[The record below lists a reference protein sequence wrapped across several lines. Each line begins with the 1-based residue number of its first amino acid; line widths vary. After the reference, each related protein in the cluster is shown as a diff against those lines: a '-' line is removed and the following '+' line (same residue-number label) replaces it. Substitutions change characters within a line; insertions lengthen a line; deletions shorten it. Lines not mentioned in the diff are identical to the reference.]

1 MEFRIA
7 KTEFLRGLRLA
18 QGIADRKSTMP
29 MLANVLLRTQGKNQ
43 LLVAATDLNV
53 SLTAEL
59 KSTNASDGGITL
71 GAKNLYE
78 LIANAPGD
86 EITLK
91 KADNHWAEIK
101 SGKVSYRIVGM
112 PDRDFPKVPDH
123 REASYTAVESAV
135 LREMIER
142 TLFSV
147 CNDETRFHLN
157 GVFFESDGS
166 KSRMVSTDGHRLS
179 KVERTIAGG
188 PKLSGGVII
197 PKKGLLELKKVL
209 EQGPSAKLAVKTPH
223 VFLVQDDI
231 AIAVKLIDAQFPPY
245 DQVIPRDHKKIITV
259 DRLRL
264 IDALRRAQLMSSET
278 RGVKVAATRDGV
290 TITSDNPDLGEV
302 REELEAEY
310 AGEPIAIGFNPKY
323 VVELLGQM
331 ACDQVTVALGGEL
344 DPGLVRPLSSYA
356 VPCWA
361 SRPRNAGAWRRHV
374 LVGSSVPARGSP
386 IGPNRAEPRAA
397 PNARGSVTSRPATA
411 ATVAWR
417 RRRSIGRARRARA
430 E

>member
-7 KTEFLRGLRLA
+7 KNEFLRGLRLA

-59 KSTNASDGGITL
+59 KATATSEGGLTL
-71 GAKNLYE
+71 GAKALYE
-78 LIANAPGD
+78 LVSNAPGD
-86 EITLK
+86 EISLK
-91 KADNHWAEIK
+91 KTDNHWAEIK
-101 SGKVSYRIVGM
+101 SAKVTYRIVGM

-123 REASYTAVESAV
+123 RESTYVTVESAV

-188 PKLSGGVII
+188 PKLTAGVII
-197 PKKGLLELKKVL
+197 PKKGLLEMRKVL
-209 EQGPSAKLAVKTPH
+209 EAGASCKLAIKTPH
-223 VFLVQDDI
+223 LFLVQEDL
-231 AIAVKLIDAQFPPY
+231 ALAVKLIDAQFPPFE
-245 DQVIPRDHKKIITV
+245 QVIPKDHKRIITV
-259 DRLRL
+259 DRARL
-264 IDALRRAQLMSSET
+264 IDSLRRAQLMSSET
-278 RGVKVAATRDGV
+278 RGVKLAAAREGI

-302 REELEAEY
+302 REELEADY
-310 AGEPIAIGFNPKY
+310 GGEAIAIGFNPKY
-323 VVELLGQM
+323 VVELLSQM
-331 ACDQVTVALGGEL
+331 ASDQVTIALGGEL
-344 DPGLVRPLSSYA
+344 DPALIRPLTGDEYLG
-356 VPCWA
+356 VVMPM
-361 SRPRNAGAWRRHV
+361 R
-374 LVGSSVPARGSP
+374 
-386 IGPNRAEPRAA
+386 I
-397 PNARGSVTSRPATA
+397 
-411 ATVAWR
+411 
-417 RRRSIGRARRARA
+417 
-430 E
+430 

>member
-7 KTEFLRGLRLA
+7 KSEFLRGLRLA

-59 KSTNASDGGITL
+59 KSHNTSEGGITL

-78 LIANAPGD
+78 LIVNAPGD

-101 SGKVSYRIVGM
+101 SGKVAYRIVGM

-123 REASYTAVESAV
+123 REASYSTIESAV
-135 LREMIER
+135 LREMIDR

-157 GVFFESDGS
+157 GVYFESDGS
-166 KSRMVSTDGHRLS
+166 KCRMVSTDGHRLS
-179 KVERTIAGG
+179 KVERTLVGG
-188 PKLSGGVII
+188 PKLSAGIII
-197 PKKGLLELKKVL
+197 PKKGLLEIKRVL
-209 EQGPSAKLAVKTPH
+209 ETGPSCKLAIKTPH
-223 VFLVQDDI
+223 LFLVQDDI
-231 AIAVKLIDAQFPPY
+231 AIAVKLIEAQFPPY
-245 DQVIPRDHKKIITV
+245 EQVIPKDHKKNITM
-259 DRLRL
+259 DRMRL
-264 IDALRRAQLMSSET
+264 IDALKRAQLMSSET
-278 RGVKVAATRDGV
+278 RGVKVAATKEGV

-310 AGEPIAIGFNPKY
+310 SGEPIAIGFNPKY

-331 ACDQVTVALGGEL
+331 GADQVTLSLGGEL
-344 DPGLVRPLSSYA
+344 DPGLIRP
-356 VPCWA
+356 
-361 SRPRNAGAWRRHV
+361 
-374 LVGSSVPARGSP
+374 VGGDDYLGVVMPMR
-386 IGPNRAEPRAA
+386 I
-397 PNARGSVTSRPATA
+397 
-411 ATVAWR
+411 
-417 RRRSIGRARRARA
+417 
-430 E
+430 

>member
-59 KSTNASDGGITL
+59 KSTVVAEGGITL
-71 GAKNLYE
+71 AAKNLYE
-78 LIANAPGD
+78 LIANAPGE
-86 EITLK
+86 EISLK
-91 KADNHWAEIK
+91 KADNHWAEIR
-101 SGKVSYRIVGM
+101 SGKVTYRIVGM

-123 REASYTAVESAV
+123 REATYATVESSV

-157 GVFFESDGS
+157 GVYFESDGS

-179 KVERTIAGG
+179 KVERTIPNG
-188 PKLSGGVII
+188 PKLSAGVII
-197 PKKGLLELKKVL
+197 PKKGLLEIRRVL
-209 EQGPSAKLAVKTPH
+209 EAGPSCKLAIKTPH
-223 VFLVQDDI
+223 LFLVQEDI

-245 DQVIPRDHKKIITV
+245 EQVIPKDHKRIITV
-259 DRLRL
+259 DRVRF
-264 IDALRRAQLMSSET
+264 IDALKRAQLMSSET
-278 RGVKVAATRDGV
+278 RGVKVATAKEGM

-302 REELEAEY
+302 REEVDAEY
-310 AGEPIAIGFNPKY
+310 DGEAIAIGFNPKY

-331 ACDQVTVALGGEL
+331 ASDQITIALGGEL
-344 DPGLVRPLSSYA
+344 DPGLIRPVSSDEYLG
-356 VPCWA
+356 VVMPM
-361 SRPRNAGAWRRHV
+361 R
-374 LVGSSVPARGSP
+374 
-386 IGPNRAEPRAA
+386 I
-397 PNARGSVTSRPATA
+397 
-411 ATVAWR
+411 
-417 RRRSIGRARRARA
+417 
-430 E
+430 